1 MLNVNLSTQIYH
13 TCIMFYTPQLSA
25 NYNKKNNNNYIVYR
39 VNIIGYMVNIYQFLS
54 FSHPGRSED
63 VIWSP
68 SEYLHVQE
76 C

>member
-1 MLNVNLSTQIYH
+1 
-13 TCIMFYTPQLSA
+13 MFYTPQLSA
-25 NYNKKNNNNYIVYR
+25 NYNKKNYNNYIVYR